1 MTSDRPYRRAPG
13 QSYAIEELRHHSS
26 TQFDGDVVEALIR
39 RLDATGSGRELQ
51 DLPALNATPPAVLVQ
66 QETN

>member
-1 MTSDRPYRRAPG
+1 LRR
-13 QSYAIEELRHHSS
+13 QSS

-51 DLPALNATPPAVLVQ
+51 DQPAVNATPPTALDQ
-66 QETN
+66 QETNGERPGSRVVAALAPERQ

>member
-1 MTSDRPYRRAPG
+1 LRR
-13 QSYAIEELRHHSS
+13 HSS

-51 DLPALNATPPAVLVQ
+51 DQPALNATPPAALDQ
-66 QETN
+66 QPTNGEQPGSRPVAALAPDRQ